1 MNEMSLFS
9 RYYDMKKHAA
19 VKEQK
24 TLDASVKVN
33 TIGNA
38 PANYVEFHGIR
49 PQMYIE
55 DLLW

>member
-33 TIGNA
+33 SHVEDCFTVFALINA
-38 PANYVEFHGIR
+38 HPFISA
-49 PQMYIE
+49 P
-55 DLLW
+55 